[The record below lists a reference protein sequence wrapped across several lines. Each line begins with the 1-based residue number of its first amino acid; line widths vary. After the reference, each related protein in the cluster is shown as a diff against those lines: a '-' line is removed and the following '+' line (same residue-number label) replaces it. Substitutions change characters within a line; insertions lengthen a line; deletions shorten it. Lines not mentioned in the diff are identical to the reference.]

1 MVPHVLGSVRFDFL
15 HSKLLNTSGLATP
28 ASCWF
33 CRHQR
38 QFSAGSLA
46 LSDKFL
52 PQSTW
57 VQQHFR
63 FFALRFMLDG
73 WTDRTVSSLVLAL
86 DSSRRPLRSKSPPRR
101 GYYFYRYYFRRIV
114 YNNTHH
120 REAKLNQVYVLARWI
135 MIWLRKRIFFSLSLF
150 VEENLFVRV
159 LVIKKIFI
167 ARSPDRFSGLTF
179 QHLQDFFFLPPQLKI
194 KKTAAKAS
202 YAVDKLRMPRWNI
215 KPLHSNLHKTATP
228 CQKKQEQKIER
239 RHQPQNPAE
248 SNLVWSGQTL

>member
-1 MVPHVLGSVRFDFL
+1 MCWVQFGSIFCTANFLIHLGWPHQ
-15 HSKLLNTSGLATP
+15 P
-28 ASCWF
+28 AAD
-33 CRHQR
+33 
-38 QFSAGSLA
+38 SAGINANSQLEVS

-150 VEENLFVRV
+150 VEGNLFVRV

-179 QHLQDFFFLPPQLKI
+179 QHLQDFFFPSTTI
-194 KKTAAKAS
+194 K
-202 YAVDKLRMPRWNI
+202 N
-215 KPLHSNLHKTATP
+215 
-228 CQKKQEQKIER
+228 
-239 RHQPQNPAE
+239 
-248 SNLVWSGQTL
+248 

>member
-135 MIWLRKRIFFSLSLF
+135 MIWLRKRIFFQFKFICGREF
-150 VEENLFVRV
+150 VCESFGHKKNLHCT
-159 LVIKKIFI
+159 I
-167 ARSPDRFSGLTF
+167 ARQVFRFNFSTLAR
-179 QHLQDFFFLPPQLKI
+179 LFFSFHH
-194 KKTAAKAS
+194 
-202 YAVDKLRMPRWNI
+202 N
-215 KPLHSNLHKTATP
+215 
-228 CQKKQEQKIER
+228 
-239 RHQPQNPAE
+239 
-248 SNLVWSGQTL
+248 